1 MRRCLPAAVAAAAV
15 LLLAFAPSRASA
27 DTSVTLLQ
35 AIQRADKLAAQVQG
49 DRAAVTAQKAV
60 VARTARRLQR
70 AADRIARLEMA
81 LSGLQAASLGVG
93 STFAD
98 QIHAWLSGSAA
109 VAAAER
115 RLAAEQRRAEFE
127 KALPRLAV
135 LQRRLDRSAA
145 ERRRELALVD
155 ALRGEPPAT
164 ATGAVSREAWATAL
178 LGRLQAPVCANNL
191 VSLVTWQTAENTTA
205 AWNPLATTMPALGA
219 TGYNSVGVENYPD
232 MGAGLDAT
240 VATLQSGY
248 RTQGYGW
255 WIIYRLQQ
263 CADPTVT
270 TTAINAS
277 NWCRGCA
284 GGAYVT
290 GLLPAVRADYAAYA
304 G

>member
-1 MRRCLPAAVAAAAV
+1 MPLPGSKT
-15 LLLAFAPSRASA
+15 AP
-27 DTSVTLLQ
+27 
-35 AIQRADKLAAQVQG
+35 IG
-49 DRAAVTAQKAV
+49 
-60 VARTARRLQR
+60 
-70 AADRIARLEMA
+70 E
-81 LSGLQAASLGVG
+81 G

-98 QIHAWLSGSAA
+98 QIHAWLSSSAV

-115 RLAAEQRRAEFE
+115 RLAAEQRRAESE
-127 KALPRLAV
+127 NALPRLAV
-135 LQRRLDRSAA
+135 LQRRLDRSAE

-155 ALRGEPPAT
+155 ALRGEPPVT
-164 ATGAVSREAWATAL
+164 ATGGVSREAWATAL

-205 AWNPLATTMPALGA
+205 GWNPLATTMPALGA
-219 TGYNSVGVENYPD
+219 TSYNSVGVENYPD

-255 WIIYRLQQ
+255 IIYRLQQ

-277 NWCRGCA
+277 NWCHGCA

-290 GLLPAVRADYAAYA
+290 GLLPAVRANYAAYS